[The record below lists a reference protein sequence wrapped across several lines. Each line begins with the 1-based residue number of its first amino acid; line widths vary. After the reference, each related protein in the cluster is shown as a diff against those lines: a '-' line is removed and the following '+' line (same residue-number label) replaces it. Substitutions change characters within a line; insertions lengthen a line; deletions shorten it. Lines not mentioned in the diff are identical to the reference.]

1 MFYEILHSPTSQVW
15 PMGNGVSYLVIDA
28 GNINLTFSL
37 SLEHTLQIHAL
48 SNNLLY
54 VPQVIK

>member
-1 MFYEILHSPTSQVW
+1 
-15 PMGNGVSYLVIDA
+15 MGNGVSYLVIDA